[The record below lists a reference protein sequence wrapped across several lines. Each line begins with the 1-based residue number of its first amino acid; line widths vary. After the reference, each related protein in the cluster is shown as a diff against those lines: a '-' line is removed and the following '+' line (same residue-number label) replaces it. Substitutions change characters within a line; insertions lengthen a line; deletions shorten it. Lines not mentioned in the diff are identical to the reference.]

1 MSRRAR
7 AVNYRLDE
15 AQAKAEAA
23 EEIVSK
29 YEDAIS
35 EGPANIRAL
44 HINATTTMRSV
55 NDSGMGHGKFRWYM
69 SGNPPTPPHTPPPPP
84 TPQKKRKKIWSNLQ
98 YKSHQTP
105 KLNCVSSRLAVV
117 FVQFIKPGVKS
128 RMKM

>member
-29 YEDAIS
+29 YEDAIN

-55 NDSGMGHGKFRWYM
+55 NDSGMGCGKLRWYM
-69 SGNPPTPPHTPPPPP
+69 SGNPPTPPPL
-84 TPQKKRKKIWSNLQ
+84 KKKKKIWSNLQ
-98 YKSHQTP
+98 YKSHQIP